1 MTLAAW
7 HGCNVLIEGF
17 IVDEEGVDEVF
28 GSYDVFTD
36 HGSYGWGF
44 TVSAWALS
52 LLLLMVVVG
61 GR

>member
-52 LLLLMVVVG
+52 LLL
-61 GR
+61 